1 MSDLDKIR
9 EKYSLKK
16 DPPKEKDL
24 RKPAS
29 LTDKQEMEFLKR
41 VEEGLKNKRE
51 AIKSYRGGGIARSGF
66 GRAFK
71 KGGKV

>member
-29 LTDKQEMEFLKR
+29 LTDEQKMKIDTRRKKLNKQPVPDKY
-41 VEEGLKNKRE
+41 
-51 AIKSYRGGGIARSGF
+51 STGGTVSGMRRF
-66 GRAFK
+66 Y

>member
-41 VEEGLKNKRE
+41 VKEGIKNKRE
-51 AIKSYRGGGIARSGF
+51 PVLESGMRRF
-66 GRAFK
+66 Y

>member
-9 EKYSLKK
+9 EKYTLKK

-41 VEEGLKNKRE
+41 VKEGIKNKRE
-51 AIKSYRGGGIARSGF
+51 PVLESGMRRF
-66 GRAFK
+66 Y